1 MLPFE
6 PQQFEEVKARF
17 PVALMSTYD
26 CRSGIP
32 SPTPGELRAHVFD
45 FTDGLRLIVSRDKE
59 DGDAPYIHVSAS
71 AIEGTTLWFG
81 IKRGMVTRTKLLE
94 FAMKHYRR
102 ISGDESKFEFCGFSI
117 GKGVPHW
124 RRRES

>member
-1 MLPFE
+1 MMPFE

-45 FTDGLRLIVSRDKE
+45 FTDGLRLIVSRDKFE
-59 DGDAPYIHVSAS
+59 SRCALYSRICLCHRRHNV
-71 AIEGTTLWFG
+71 
-81 IKRGMVTRTKLLE
+81 MVW
-94 FAMKHYRR
+94 Y
-102 ISGDESKFEFCGFSI
+102 
-117 GKGVPHW
+117 
-124 RRRES
+124 